1 MAKKSAI
8 ERNKKRDRMARKYA
22 AQRARLKEIADN
34 RDLPME
40 ERFQARLKLAKLPRN
55 SAKVRVQNRCEVTGR
70 PRGVY
75 RKFKMSRI
83 ALRDLASNGQVP
95 GMVKSSW

>member
-8 ERNKKRDRMARKYA
+8 EKNNRRMRLAKQYA
-22 AQRARLKEIADN
+22 AKRAKLKAATVDGN
-34 RDLPME
+34 LSDQD
-40 ERFQARLKLAKLPRN
+40 RFSARLKLAELPRN
-55 SAKVRVQNRCEVTGR
+55 SSPNRVRNRCEITGR

-75 RKFKMSRI
+75 RKLKMSRI
-83 ALRDLASNGQVP
+83 ALRQYGNDGRIP